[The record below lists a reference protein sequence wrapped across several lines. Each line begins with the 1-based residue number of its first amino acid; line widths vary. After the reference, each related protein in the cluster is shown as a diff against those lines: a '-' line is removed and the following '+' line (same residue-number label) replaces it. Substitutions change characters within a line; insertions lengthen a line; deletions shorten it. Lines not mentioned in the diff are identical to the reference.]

1 LCVIFRAMLTCI
13 PELTVPIPSKR
24 EDVVSLHTK
33 VDALFKTAEF
43 LEAFGAPT
51 EATDEDKVR
60 ARSAF
65 HESVSSAEATN
76 VVTPLTNAVTTTA
89 SVMHLKSIL
98 SEYDQVVV
106 NSAVQIRT
114 YVTNKLIE
122 ETTHPDPKIRI
133 RALELLG
140 KVGDVGLFIERSEIT
155 VKHKTTL
162 ELEASIKGRISKL
175 LELRSKSEKIVDVVV
190 KPKTLQE
197 SKADVLSTP
206 TLVRTNINTDD

>member
-1 LCVIFRAMLTCI
+1 MLTCI

-51 EATDEDKVR
+51 EPTEEDKVR

-65 HESVSSAEATN
+65 HDSVSTAEATN
-76 VVTPLTNAVTTTA
+76 VVTAQTNAVTTTA

-140 KVGDVGLFIERSEIT
+140 KSVGIFT
-155 VKHKTTL
+155 VAEEKAEKAVSADQL
-162 ELEASIKGRISKL
+162 KRELSGHLKL
-175 LELRSKSEKIVDVVV
+175 LDNV
-190 KPKTLQE
+190 KPMKI
-197 SKADVLSTP
+197 K
-206 TLVRTNINTDD
+206 

>member
-1 LCVIFRAMLTCI
+1 MLTCI

-43 LEAFGAPT
+43 LQAFVAPDDPS
-51 EATDEDKVR
+51 EEDKVR

-89 SVMHLKSIL
+89 SVLHLKSIL

-175 LELRSKSEKIVDVVV
+175 LELRSKTEQIVDVQV

-197 SKADVLSTP
+197 SKAEVLGTP
-206 TLVRTNINTDD
+206 TLVRNEPHD

>member
-1 LCVIFRAMLTCI
+1 MLTCI

-24 EDVVSLHTK
+24 EEVVSLHTK

-51 EATDEDKVR
+51 EPTEEDKVR
-60 ARSAF
+60 ARAAL

-76 VVTPLTNAVTTTA
+76 VVTAQTNAVTTTA

-140 KVGDVGLFIERSEIT
+140 KVGDVGLFIERSEVT

-162 ELEASIKGRISKL
+162 ELEASIKDRISKL
-175 LELRSKSEKIVDVVV
+175 LELRSKSEEVVDVVA

-197 SKADVLSTP
+197 NKADVLGTP
-206 TLVRTNINTDD
+206 TLVRSNTDTHTDD

>member
-1 LCVIFRAMLTCI
+1 MLTCI

-33 VDALFKTAEF
+33 ADALFKTAEF
-43 LEAFGAPT
+43 LQAFGAPD
-51 EATDEDKVR
+51 EPSEEDKVR
-60 ARSAF
+60 ARTAF
-65 HESVSSAEATN
+65 HDSVSSAKETSIVQAN
-76 VVTPLTNAVTTTA
+76 TNAVTTTA
-89 SVMHLKSIL
+89 AASHLKSIL

-106 NSAVQIRT
+106 SSAVQIRT

-140 KVGDVGLFIERSEIT
+140 KVGDVGLFIERSEVT

-175 LELRSKSEKIVDVVV
+175 LELRSKSETIVDVVV

-197 SKADVLSTP
+197 SKADVLGTP
-206 TLVRTNINTDD
+206 TLVRTDTHD

>member
-1 LCVIFRAMLTCI
+1 MLTCI

-24 EDVVSLHTK
+24 EEVVSLHTK

-51 EATDEDKVR
+51 EPTEEDKVR
-60 ARSAF
+60 ARVAL
-65 HESVSSAEATN
+65 HESVSTAEATN
-76 VVTPLTNAVTTTA
+76 VVTAQTNAVTTTA

-140 KVGDVGLFIERSEIT
+140 KVGDVGLFVERSEVT

-162 ELEASIKGRISKL
+162 ELEASIKDRISKL
-175 LELRSKSEKIVDVVV
+175 LELRSKSEEVVDVVA

-197 SKADVLSTP
+197 NKADVLGTP
-206 TLVRTNINTDD
+206 TLVRTPTDD

>member
-1 LCVIFRAMLTCI
+1 MLTCI

-51 EATDEDKVR
+51 EATEDDKVR

-65 HESVSSAEATN
+65 HDSVSTAEATN
-76 VVTPLTNAVTTTA
+76 VVTAQTNAVTTTA

-175 LELRSKSEKIVDVVV
+175 LELRSKTEQIVDVAV

-197 SKADVLSTP
+197 SKADVLGTP
-206 TLVRTNINTDD
+206 TLVRN

>member
-1 LCVIFRAMLTCI
+1 MLTCI

-51 EATDEDKVR
+51 EATEEDKVR

-65 HESVSSAEATN
+65 HDSVSSSEATN
-76 VVTPLTNAVTTTA
+76 VVTAQTNAVTTTA

-140 KVGDVGLFIERSEIT
+140 KVGDVGLFIERSEVT

-162 ELEASIKGRISKL
+162 ELEASIKDRISKL
-175 LELRSKSEKIVDVVV
+175 LELRSKSEEVVDVVA
-190 KPKTLQE
+190 KPRTLQE
-197 SKADVLSTP
+197 NKADVLGTP
-206 TLVRTNINTDD
+206 TLVRSQAHD

>member
-1 LCVIFRAMLTCI
+1 MLTCI

-51 EATDEDKVR
+51 EPTEEDKVR

-65 HESVSSAEATN
+65 HESVSTAEATN
-76 VVTPLTNAVTTTA
+76 IVTAQTNAVTTTA

-140 KVGDVGLFIERSEIT
+140 KVGDVGLFIERSEVTI
-155 VKHKTTL
+155 KHKTTL

>member
-1 LCVIFRAMLTCI
+1 MLTCI
-13 PELTVPIPSKR
+13 PELTVPIPDKR
-24 EDVVSLHTK
+24 EEVVSLHTK

-51 EATDEDKVR
+51 EPTDEDKVR
-60 ARSAF
+60 ARAAF
-65 HESVSSAEATN
+65 HESVSTAEATN
-76 VVTPLTNAVTTTA
+76 VVTAQTNIITTTA

-140 KVGDVGLFIERSEIT
+140 KVGDVGLFVERSEVTI
-155 VKHKTTL
+155 KHKTTL
-162 ELEASIKGRISKL
+162 ELEASIKDRIAKL
-175 LELRSKSEKIVDVVV
+175 LELRSKSEEVIDVTA

-197 SKADVLSTP
+197 NKAEVLGTP
-206 TLVRTNINTDD
+206 TLVRVNLND

>member
-1 LCVIFRAMLTCI
+1 MLTCI
-13 PELTVPIPSKR
+13 PELTVPIPTKR

-43 LEAFGAPT
+43 LEAFGAPN
-51 EATDEDKVR
+51 EPSPEDKVR

-65 HESVSSAEATN
+65 HESISSSEATS
-76 VVTPLTNAVTTTA
+76 TIPAQTNAVTTTA
-89 SVMHLKSIL
+89 AAIHLKSIL

-106 NSAVQIRT
+106 SSAVQIRT

-140 KVGDVGLFIERSEIT
+140 KVGDVGLFIERSEVT

-162 ELEASIKGRISKL
+162 ELEASIKDRISKL
-175 LELRSKSEKIVDVVV
+175 LDLRSKSEEVVDVVV

-197 SKADVLSTP
+197 SKAEVLGTP
-206 TLVRTNINTDD
+206 TLVPTNR

>member
-1 LCVIFRAMLTCI
+1 M
-13 PELTVPIPSKR
+13 
-24 EDVVSLHTK
+24 SLHTK

-51 EATDEDKVR
+51 EPTEEDKVR
-60 ARSAF
+60 ARAAL

-76 VVTPLTNAVTTTA
+76 VVTAQTNAVTTTA

-140 KVGDVGLFIERSEIT
+140 KVGDVGLFIERSEVT

-162 ELEASIKGRISKL
+162 ELEASIKDRIAKL
-175 LELRSKSEKIVDVVV
+175 LELRSKSEEVVDVVA

-197 SKADVLSTP
+197 NKADVLGTP
-206 TLVRTNINTDD
+206 TLVRPNTDIHTDD

>member
-1 LCVIFRAMLTCI
+1 MLTCI

-33 VDALFKTAEF
+33 VDALFKTAEV
-43 LEAFGAPT
+43 LQAFGAPD
-51 EATDEDKVR
+51 EPSAEDKVR

-65 HESVSSAEATN
+65 HESISSSEATN
-76 VVTPLTNAVTTTA
+76 VVTPQTNAVTTTA
-89 SVMHLKSIL
+89 SVLHLKSIL

-175 LELRSKSEKIVDVVV
+175 LELRSKSEQVVDVTA
-190 KPKTLQE
+190 KPRTLQE
-197 SKADVLSTP
+197 SKADVLGTHPSVP
-206 TLVRTNINTDD
+206 TLVRNNPHD

>member
-1 LCVIFRAMLTCI
+1 MLTCI
-13 PELTVPIPSKR
+13 PELTIPIPSKR

-51 EATDEDKVR
+51 EATEEDKVR

-65 HESVSSAEATN
+65 HDSVSTAENTN
-76 VVTPLTNAVTTTA
+76 VVTAQTNAVTTTA

-140 KVGDVGLFIERSEIT
+140 KVGDVGLFIERSEVT

-162 ELEASIKGRISKL
+162 ELEASIKDRISKL
-175 LELRSKSEKIVDVVV
+175 LELRSKSEEIIDVVA
-190 KPKTLQE
+190 KPNTLQASAAE
-197 SKADVLSTP
+197 VLGTP
-206 TLVRTNINTDD
+206 TLVPTNR

>member
-1 LCVIFRAMLTCI
+1 MLTCI
-13 PELTVPIPSKR
+13 PELTIPIPSKR

-43 LEAFGAPT
+43 LEAFGAPN
-51 EATDEDKVR
+51 EPSEQDKVR
-60 ARSAF
+60 ARTAF
-65 HESVSSAEATN
+65 HESVAGAKETN
-76 VVTPLTNAVTTTA
+76 EVIAQTNAVTTTA
-89 SVMHLKSIL
+89 AAIHLKSIL

-106 NSAVQIRT
+106 SSAVQIRT

-140 KVGDVGLFIERSEIT
+140 KVGDVGLFIERSEVT

-162 ELEASIKGRISKL
+162 ELEASIKDRISKL
-175 LELRSKSEKIVDVVV
+175 LELRSKSEDIQDVVV
-190 KPKTLQE
+190 KPNTLQASAAE
-197 SKADVLSTP
+197 VLGTP
-206 TLVRTNINTDD
+206 TLVSTNK

>member
-1 LCVIFRAMLTCI
+1 MLTCI

-43 LEAFGAPT
+43 LQAFGAPD
-51 EATDEDKVR
+51 EPSAEDKVR

-65 HESVSSAEATN
+65 HESISSAEATN
-76 VVTPLTNAVTTTA
+76 VVTPQTNAVTTTA
-89 SVMHLKSIL
+89 SVLHLKSIL

-175 LELRSKSEKIVDVVV
+175 LELRSKSEQVVDVQA
-190 KPKTLQE
+190 KPRTLQE
-197 SKADVLSTP
+197 SKADVLGTHPSVP
-206 TLVRTNINTDD
+206 TLVRNNPHD

>member
-1 LCVIFRAMLTCI
+1 MLTCI

-43 LEAFGAPT
+43 LEAFGAPN
-51 EATDEDKVR
+51 EPSEEDKVR
-60 ARSAF
+60 ARTAF
-65 HESVSSAEATN
+65 HESISSSEATS
-76 VVTPLTNAVTTTA
+76 VIPAQTNAVTTTA
-89 SVMHLKSIL
+89 AAIHLKSIL

-106 NSAVQIRT
+106 SSAVQIRT

-140 KVGDVGLFIERSEIT
+140 KVGDVGLFIERSEVT

-162 ELEASIKGRISKL
+162 ELEASIKDRISKL
-175 LELRSKSEKIVDVVV
+175 LELRSKSEDIQDVVV
-190 KPKTLQE
+190 KPNTLQASAAE
-197 SKADVLSTP
+197 VLGTP
-206 TLVRTNINTDD
+206 TLVPTNR

>member
-1 LCVIFRAMLTCI
+1 MLTCI

-43 LEAFGAPT
+43 LEAFGAPN
-51 EATDEDKVR
+51 EPSEEDKVR
-60 ARSAF
+60 ARTAF
-65 HESVSSAEATN
+65 HESISSSEATS
-76 VVTPLTNAVTTTA
+76 VIPAQTNAVTTTA
-89 SVMHLKSIL
+89 AVIHLKSIL

-106 NSAVQIRT
+106 SSAVQIRT

-140 KVGDVGLFIERSEIT
+140 KVGDVGLFIERSEVT

-162 ELEASIKGRISKL
+162 ELEASIKDRISKL
-175 LELRSKSEKIVDVVV
+175 LELRSKSEDVQDVVV
-190 KPKTLQE
+190 KPNTLQASAAE
-197 SKADVLSTP
+197 VLGTP
-206 TLVRTNINTDD
+206 TLVPTNR

>member
-1 LCVIFRAMLTCI
+1 MLTCI

-33 VDALFKTAEF
+33 VDALFKTAEI
-43 LEAFGAPT
+43 LQAFGAPD
-51 EATDEDKVR
+51 EPSEEDKVR

-65 HESVSSAEATN
+65 HDSVSTAEATN
-76 VVTPLTNAVTTTA
+76 VVTAQTNAVTTTA

>member
-1 LCVIFRAMLTCI
+1 M
-13 PELTVPIPSKR
+13 
-24 EDVVSLHTK
+24 SLHTK

-43 LEAFGAPT
+43 LQAFGAPD
-51 EATDEDKVR
+51 EPSEEDKVR

-65 HESVSSAEATN
+65 HDSISSSEATN
-76 VVTPLTNAVTTTA
+76 IITPQTNVVTTTA

-122 ETTHPDPKIRI
+122 ESTHPDPKIRI

-140 KVGDVGLFIERSEIT
+140 KVGDVGLFVERSEVT

-162 ELEASIKGRISKL
+162 ELEASIKDRISKL
-175 LELRSKSEKIVDVVV
+175 LELRSKTEDIQDVLV
-190 KPKTLQE
+190 KPKTLQASAAE
-197 SKADVLSTP
+197 VLGTP
-206 TLVRTNINTDD
+206 TLVHTNR

>member
-1 LCVIFRAMLTCI
+1 MLTCI

-24 EDVVSLHTK
+24 EEVVSLHTK

-51 EATDEDKVR
+51 EPTEEDKVR
-60 ARSAF
+60 ARAAL

-76 VVTPLTNAVTTTA
+76 VVTAQTNAVTTTA

-140 KVGDVGLFIERSEIT
+140 KVGDVGLFIERSEVT

-162 ELEASIKGRISKL
+162 ELEASIKDRISKL
-175 LELRSKSEKIVDVVV
+175 LELRSKSEEVVDVVA

-197 SKADVLSTP
+197 NKADVLGTP
-206 TLVRTNINTDD
+206 TLVRPNTDIHTDD

>member
-1 LCVIFRAMLTCI
+1 MLTCI

-43 LEAFGAPT
+43 LEAFGAPN
-51 EATDEDKVR
+51 EPSEEDKVR
-60 ARSAF
+60 ARTAF
-65 HESVSSAEATN
+65 HESISTAEATN
-76 VVTPLTNAVTTTA
+76 VVTAQTNAVTTTA
-89 SVMHLKSIL
+89 AALHLKSIL

-106 NSAVQIRT
+106 SSAVQIRT

-122 ETTHPDPKIRI
+122 ESTHPDPKIRI

-140 KVGDVGLFIERSEIT
+140 KVGDVGLFVERSEVT

-162 ELEASIKGRISKL
+162 ELEASIKDRISKL
-175 LELRSKSEKIVDVVV
+175 LELRSKTEDIQDVLV
-190 KPKTLQE
+190 KPKTLQASAAE
-197 SKADVLSTP
+197 VLGTP
-206 TLVRTNINTDD
+206 TLVHTNR